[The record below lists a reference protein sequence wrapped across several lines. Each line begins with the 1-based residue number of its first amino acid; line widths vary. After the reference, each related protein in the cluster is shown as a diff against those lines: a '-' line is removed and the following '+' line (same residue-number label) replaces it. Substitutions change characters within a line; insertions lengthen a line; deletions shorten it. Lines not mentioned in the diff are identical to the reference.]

1 MKTIQE
7 IYEQES
13 IRLIED
19 AIFEACREHERMKF
33 ADPYGKNVTRL
44 LKICTLYLL
53 FTTCFNTW
61 NFLFSTCFGCVNLK

>member
-33 ADPYGKNVTRL
+33 ADPYGRMLPV
-44 LKICTLYLL
+44 C
-53 FTTCFNTW
+53 
-61 NFLFSTCFGCVNLK
+61 